1 MSTILKAVKVSMIQ
15 PKTLSVMDKFK
26 ISVDAGFDGIS
37 LFGPGQFVTKE
48 VWAAQDKTGLPVHNV
63 NVWDHWKVRLS
74 DADPAVRE
82 AALKNMT
89 GAMEF
94 ANDVGAS
101 TILSVIGKVT
111 DPKTE
116 NHDQVWERS
125 SEQIQKALPTAAR
138 LGIRIQVE
146 NVGNDFCRTIPLWNK
161 YIDQFNSSW
170 VGTFFD
176 IGNYDQ
182 IEGGAPTWIRSLG
195 SRISKIDVK
204 GRDYAKNK
212 NCNLTEGNVD
222 WPDVRKAL
230 DEIGFNGWATAE
242 VRGGDLKRLT
252 QVVQR
257 MDQVLGIT

>member
-1 MSTILKAVKVSMIQ
+1 MPPILKAVKVSMIQ
-15 PKTLSVMDKFK
+15 SKSLSVMDKFK
-26 ISVDAGFDGIS
+26 MSIDAGFDGIS

-48 VWAAQDKTGLPVHNV
+48 VWAAQDKTGLPVHNI

-74 DADPAVRE
+74 DPDPTIRD

-94 ANDVGAS
+94 ASDVGAS
-101 TILSVIGKVT
+101 SILSVIGKVT
-111 DPKTE
+111 DPVKE

-125 SEQIQKALPTAAR
+125 SAQIQKALPTAAR
-138 LGIRIQVE
+138 LGVRIQCE
-146 NVGNDFCRTIPLWNK
+146 NVGNDFCKTIPLWNK
-161 YIDQFNSSW
+161 YIDQFNSPW

-182 IEGGAPTWIRSLG
+182 LERGAPAWIRSLNT
-195 SRISKIDVK
+195 RISKIDVK
-204 GRDYAKNK
+204 DRDYAKNR

-230 DEIGFNGWATAE
+230 KEIGFAGWATAE
-242 VRGGDLKRLT
+242 VKGGELDRLKE
-252 QVVQR
+252 VVKR
-257 MDQVLGIT
+257 MDMVLGIN